1 MSIIACIC
9 LILESEFT
17 HHFSW
22 SLKIPWYSILG
33 YFHLCDS
40 LARLQLWNILGK
52 WSKHKIGAKI
62 SWYTIYGEKSQQN
75 VPFPTMTRGFS
86 AYWMRSMASFIL
98 SGSAS
103 VLGGS
108 RHLTLGLNQT
118 SMKYPEAIHL
128 SKFVSD
134 VNGFQ
139 KKLIWYTKNI
149 QISR

>member
-1 MSIIACIC
+1 MSSLQNFIVFFFIHVRGDHCMH
-9 LILESEFT
+9 LLESSLESEFS
-17 HHFSW
+17 HHFYW
-22 SLKIPWYSILG
+22 SLKLLNT
-33 YFHLCDS
+33 LCWVIFTFVIF
-40 LARLQLWNILGK
+40 LAQLQLWNIFGK
-52 WSKHKIGAKI
+52 WSKHKMWAKI
-62 SWYTIYGEKSQQN
+62 SLYIIYGEKRQQN

-128 SKFVSD
+128 SKCY
-134 VNGFQ
+134 Q
-139 KKLIWYTKNI
+139 T
-149 QISR
+149 